1 MRRIVITGGAGF
13 LGSHLCDRMLQ
24 RGLHVVALDNLL
36 TGSMDNIAHLLSNP
50 RFSFRHYDVSDYVY
64 VEGDVDAVLHF
75 ASPASPID
83 YAEMPIHTI
92 KVGTLGTHKALG
104 LAKAKGARF
113 LMASTS
119 EVYGDPEVHPQSEDY
134 WGNVNCV
141 GPRSIYD
148 EAKRCAE
155 AFVMAYHNT
164 HGMDTRIVRIFN
176 TFGPRMRKNDG
187 RAVPAFVSQALAGE
201 PLTVFG
207 DGSQTRSLCYVEDLI
222 DGLERLL
229 LSDYH
234 LPVNIGN
241 PSELT
246 MLELA
251 TVIREICNSQSEIV
265 FLPLPVDDPRRRR
278 PDITVAKRELGW
290 EPRVNL
296 REGLRRTIDWWTE
309 GGPHPRMATRARA
322 AGERAA
328 APVPPKAATRAA
340 QRAGAAEG

>member
-1 MRRIVITGGAGF
+1 MRRVVITGGAGF

-36 TGSMDNIAHLLSNP
+36 TGDMDNVAHLLSNP
-50 RFSFRHYDVSDYVY
+50 RFSFRPYDVSDYLY

-83 YAEMPIHTI
+83 NAEMPIHTI

-113 LMASTS
+113 MLASTS

-134 WGNVNCV
+134 WGNVNPV

-148 EAKRCAE
+148 EAKRAAE

-164 HGMDTRIVRIFN
+164 HGMNTRIVRIFN

-187 RAVPAFVSQALAGE
+187 RAVPAFVSQALSGE
-201 PLTVFG
+201 PITVFG
-207 DGSQTRSLCYVEDLI
+207 DGSQTRSLCYVDDLI
-222 DGLERLL
+222 DGIERLL
-229 LSDYH
+229 HSDH
-234 LPVNIGN
+234 AQPVNIGN

-251 TVIREICNSQSEIV
+251 QVVKELIGSESKIV
-265 FLPLPVDDPRRRR
+265 F
-278 PDITVAKRELGW
+278 
-290 EPRVNL
+290 
-296 REGLRRTIDWWTE
+296 
-309 GGPHPRMATRARA
+309 
-322 AGERAA
+322 
-328 APVPPKAATRAA
+328 
-340 QRAGAAEG
+340 